1 MTRDTWPASE
11 AGPLAIPG
19 GIAGTPGSGLS
30 TDRPQDRSQGLRPG
44 PERQIQAANG
54 LAGSLG
60 RGLLFDELLPLL
72 FSLALGRL
80 LGLQPVEDLLASPY
94 RRARVSARAV
104 PTPMTMTADVDSVP
118 YPAIEDALGRRER
131 RETRRP
137 SGLRQR
143 SVAHSRVLAP
153 SA

>member
-80 LGLQPVEDLLASPY
+80 LGLQPVEDLPGQPVQ
-94 RRARVSARAV
+94 AR
-104 PTPMTMTADVDSVP
+104 P
-118 YPAIEDALGRRER
+118 RER
-131 RETRRP
+131 PRR
-137 SGLRQR
+137 SDADDDDGRCGLRPLPR
-143 SVAHSRVLAP
+143 NRRRTRTP
-153 SA
+153 